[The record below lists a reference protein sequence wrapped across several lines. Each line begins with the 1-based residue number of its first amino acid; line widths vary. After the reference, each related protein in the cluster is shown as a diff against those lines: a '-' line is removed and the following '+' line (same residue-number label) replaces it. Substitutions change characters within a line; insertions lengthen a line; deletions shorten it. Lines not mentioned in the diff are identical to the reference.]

1 MKSHSN
7 SHSLFCFRST
17 HAENCPLNFT
27 TFSFIYLTGPID
39 TQFSLAHP
47 HTQTD
52 KRTHFLS
59 PSEPLIFSPIAS
71 LFVSGKRRRPSDLA
85 GCLLIEWT
93 AGSRKSSKPSRT
105 ITSLLPSQTFCKEEG
120 QVKKKSDPFTLFIQ
134 LIFFNISNKIDLY
147 VVFNYWLKRLDT

>member
-71 LFVSGKRRRPSDLA
+71 LFVSGKRRRPPWQWPPPCRVRAIDSVTFLF
-85 GCLLIEWT
+85 CK
-93 AGSRKSSKPSRT
+93 KSSNFPLGLCSAKGLSESISSSSLRMSHHRFRPNFGNRT
-105 ITSLLPSQTFCKEEG
+105 TASI
-120 QVKKKSDPFTLFIQ
+120 
-134 LIFFNISNKIDLY
+134 
-147 VVFNYWLKRLDT
+147 

>member
-47 HTQTD
+47 HA
-52 KRTHFLS
+52 RTHTHTHTHTHTNGQTHALS
-59 PSEPLIFSPIAS
+59 LTLWAFNFSPIAS
-71 LFVSGKRRRPSDLA
+71 LFVSGKRRRPPWQWPPPCRVRAIDSVTFLF
-85 GCLLIEWT
+85 CK
-93 AGSRKSSKPSRT
+93 KSSNFPLDLCSAKGLSESISSSSLRMSHHRFRPNFGNRT
-105 ITSLLPSQTFCKEEG
+105 TASI
-120 QVKKKSDPFTLFIQ
+120 
-134 LIFFNISNKIDLY
+134 
-147 VVFNYWLKRLDT
+147 